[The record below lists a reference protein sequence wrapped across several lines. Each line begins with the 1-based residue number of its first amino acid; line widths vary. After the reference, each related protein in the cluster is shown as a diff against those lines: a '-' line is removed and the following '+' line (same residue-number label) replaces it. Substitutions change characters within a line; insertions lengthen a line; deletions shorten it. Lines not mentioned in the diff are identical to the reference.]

1 VYLESRFCRTMKTW
15 VSS

>member
-1 VYLESRFCRTMKTW
+1 VYLESRFCRTMKTL

>member
-1 VYLESRFCRTMKTW
+1 MKTW